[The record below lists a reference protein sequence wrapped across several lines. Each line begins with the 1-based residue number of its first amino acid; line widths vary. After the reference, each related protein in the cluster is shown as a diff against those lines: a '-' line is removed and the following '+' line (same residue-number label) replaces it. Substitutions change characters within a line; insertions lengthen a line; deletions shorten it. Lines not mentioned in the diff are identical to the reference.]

1 MAALAKPAPAG
12 AWPVAEAA
20 GAAVADLPKLTAKYA
35 EELSWKR
42 HNKFA
47 CNFWLSSEARLVES
61 AVIKTA
67 TTPCGRR
74 SSRPSSTPGL
84 GRRRRRGPA
93 RRLLPGAHGDLQPR
107 RGPELMWSPPL
118 VKTRRAE
125 ARFGAALAVMRR
137 RMELA
142 RLVAYNKRATQKVGA
157 KIAAFVGLVYEAG
170 DDVDCAKMDGMA
182 LDDDVED
189 DAMICV

>member
-20 GAAVADLPKLTAKYA
+20 GAAAVADLPKLTAKYA

-67 TTPCGRR
+67 
-74 SSRPSSTPGL
+74 
-84 GRRRRRGPA
+84 
-93 RRLLPGAHGDLQPR
+93 
-107 RGPELMWSPPL
+107 
-118 VKTRRAE
+118 
-125 ARFGAALAVMRR
+125 
-137 RMELA
+137 
-142 RLVAYNKRATQKVGA
+142 Y
-157 KIAAFVGLVYEAG
+157 
-170 DDVDCAKMDGMA
+170 
-182 LDDDVED
+182 
-189 DAMICV
+189 DAMWQTVFQAKLDAGGWAAAAG

>member
-20 GAAVADLPKLTAKYA
+20 GAAAVADLPKLTAKYA

-61 AVIKTA
+61 A
-67 TTPCGRR
+67 
-74 SSRPSSTPGL
+74 
-84 GRRRRRGPA
+84 
-93 RRLLPGAHGDLQPR
+93 
-107 RGPELMWSPPL
+107 
-118 VKTRRAE
+118 
-125 ARFGAALAVMRR
+125 
-137 RMELA
+137 LA

-157 KIAAFVGLVYEAG
+157 KIAAFAGLVYEAG
-170 DDVDCAKMDGMA
+170 GDADCAKMDGMA

>member
-20 GAAVADLPKLTAKYA
+20 GAAAVADLPKLTAKYA

-67 TTPCGRR
+67 YDAMWQTVFQAKLDAGGWAAAAGEAQRVVYCQ
-74 SSRPSSTPGL
+74 
-84 GRRRRRGPA
+84 A
-93 RRLLPGAHGDLQPR
+93 RTETCNLVA
-107 RGPELMWSPPL
+107 GPELMWSPSF
-118 VKTRRAE
+118 VKTRGAAE
-125 ARFGAALAVMRR
+125 ARDRMAHPGQGAPAHDVLEVQSLFPLPRR
-137 RMELA
+137 RL
-142 RLVAYNKRATQKVGA
+142 R
-157 KIAAFVGLVYEAG
+157 
-170 DDVDCAKMDGMA
+170 
-182 LDDDVED
+182 
-189 DAMICV
+189 